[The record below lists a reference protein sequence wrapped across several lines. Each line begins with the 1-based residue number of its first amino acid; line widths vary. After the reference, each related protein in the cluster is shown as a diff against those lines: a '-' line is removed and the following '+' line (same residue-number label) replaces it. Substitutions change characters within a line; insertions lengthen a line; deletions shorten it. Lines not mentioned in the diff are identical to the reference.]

1 MKKIKNTAEKN
12 TSVIPEA
19 VVQVNTDAQKLYY
32 QQNSSQQKAI
42 EDDELHIYNPI
53 TNAAST
59 KVNKTVTYLPGTHI
73 YYGASIALKA
83 RHGGYFS
90 FFNPTDLKASAHKI
104 MPTSKFIIIKCG
116 DITNKGVVRYGD
128 PIWLMSSPTEVLGA
142 HYSGGVIE
150 LNRKRKIHPALI
162 SCKRHNIFK
171 AQQYGRWIL
180 LNKEKP
186 IETIGAHVGN
196 EDKVI
201 LEQEWYFLSS
211 LSPYDCGM
219 YKTKSDIDQATRN
232 GSDLFNPG
240 DECTWK
246 VVLCDHPH
254 EADEGE
260 RKRAKQLSNANFQ
273 IDRSKAGRAEKAIA
287 LLTHLKDKMD
297 HTLTEDYL
305 VQHKLAHT
313 LEFETQQQYYVCKFA
328 AMSARNFEIINNSPG
343 FLLNIY
349 GDESNIYKF
358 RRQVMFLHAKQ
369 HQGEKIKKNEI
380 KEVNNEPLTAVE
392 QHSVDYWNT
401 AQKLL
406 VNTKV
411 ITELDY
417 SMRKYYKI
425 DYKKKNRAARVL
437 QRSFR
442 KYIRDHKMSFT
453 MLMKEVDVKVV
464 HRLKRSDRLSV
475 IEDALNATEAAPVV
489 EEKSMEAVDAAAG
502 AGNEYPRFSDDA
514 FITSVDMES
523 SLSIIAPEISA
534 KAGIISTDHVIDT
547 DYSTLVR
554 PNSSAYVAADKSKR
568 ISFSMPKYMVPVKV
582 QRPATSSAIVR
593 SNKSMLNMKPVKD
606 SSKLTLPFISNE
618 SLMFNS
624 SVNSTSY
631 IENFPSITEKL
642 ARSSSNDLGL
652 PHDVFLDPL
661 DPTTSIDMSMKF
673 LRSVSSHN
681 GIYTDIG
688 VKKREN
694 KSVRPHSTVF

>member
-1 MKKIKNTAEKN
+1 M
-12 TSVIPEA
+12 IPEA
-19 VVQVNTDAQKLYY
+19 VVPLAADSQKFLH
-32 QQNSSQQKAI
+32 QQNSLQQKAI
-42 EDDELHIYNPI
+42 EDDELHVYNPI
-53 TNAAST
+53 TSSAGSKAS
-59 KVNKTVTYLPGTHI
+59 KTVTYLPGTHI

-90 FFNPTDLKASAHKI
+90 FYNPNDLKASAHKI

-116 DITNKGVVRYGD
+116 DSTNKGVVRYGD

-142 HYSGGVIE
+142 HYSGGIIE

-162 SCKRHNIFK
+162 SCKRQNIFK

-180 LNKEKP
+180 LNRENP
-186 IETIGAHVGN
+186 IESIGTNVGN

-219 YKTKSDIDQATRN
+219 YKTKSDIDEATRN
-232 GSDLFNPG
+232 GNDLFNPG

-246 VVLCDHPH
+246 FVLCDHPH

-273 IDRSKAGRAEKAIA
+273 IDRSKVGRAEKAVA
-287 LLTHLKDKMD
+287 LLTHLKDKID
-297 HTLTEDYL
+297 HTLTEDFL

-313 LEFETQQQYYVCKFA
+313 LEFETQQQYFVCKFA
-328 AMSARNFEIINNSPG
+328 AMSARNFELISNSPG

-369 HQGEKIKKNEI
+369 HQGEKVKRNEI
-380 KEVNNEPLTAVE
+380 KEITNDPLSAVE

-401 AQKLL
+401 AQRLL

-411 ITELDY
+411 MTELDH

-425 DYKKKNRAARVL
+425 DFKKKNRAARVL

-442 KYIRDHKMSFT
+442 KYIRDHKRSFN
-453 MLMKEVDVKVV
+453 MLMRDVDVKVK

-489 EEKSMEAVDAAAG
+489 EGKSEVVD
-502 AGNEYPRFSDDA
+502 EYREFNDEA

-523 SLSIIAPEISA
+523 SLPVIAPDIIP
-534 KAGIISTDHVIDT
+534 KAGIISTDNGNGNGTNDSALAKSHSSTHVA
-547 DYSTLVR
+547 V
-554 PNSSAYVAADKSKR
+554 DKSKR

-593 SNKSMLNMKPVKD
+593 SNKSMLNVKPVKD
-606 SSKLTLPFISNE
+606 GSKLPLPFVSNE
-618 SLMFNS
+618 SLMFSS
-624 SVNSTSY
+624 SVNSASY
-631 IENFPSITEKL
+631 IEFFPSITEKL

-652 PHDVFLDPL
+652 PHDVFVDPL
-661 DPTTSIDMSMKF
+661 DPSMSVDMSMKF